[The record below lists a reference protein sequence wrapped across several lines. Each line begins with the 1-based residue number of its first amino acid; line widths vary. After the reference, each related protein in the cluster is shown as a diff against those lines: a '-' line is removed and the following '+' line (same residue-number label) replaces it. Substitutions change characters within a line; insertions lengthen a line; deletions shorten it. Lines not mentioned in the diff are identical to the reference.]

1 MIAARKPIFAVVLFL
16 VMLVTTE
23 AFAANCVLWV
33 RNNRAP
39 WLPYGLTT
47 YYDKTHAKGFIA
59 KPDKPKAGYVAV
71 MNIFPPY
78 GHVAY
83 VKKVKDGKV
92 TIEESNYPLGREYNT
107 RTDKPSKLK
116 IVGYIK
122 K

>member
-1 MIAARKPIFAVVLFL
+1 MIVARKMIFVVVLFL
-16 VMLVTTE
+16 GMLVVSE

-33 RNNRAP
+33 RNNRAS
-39 WLPYGLTT
+39 WLPYGLNSF
-47 YYDKTHAKGFIA
+47 YDKTHAKGFVA
-59 KPDKPKAGYVAV
+59 TPDKPKAGYVAV
-71 MNIFPPY
+71 MNIFPPT

-92 TIEESNYPLGREYNT
+92 TIEESNYPFGREYNT